1 MRTFGRITGM
11 GVLISLIAAVSD
23 ATPLVEG
30 LNFSQIQAA
39 LVIAEMEQR
48 DKEFF
53 KQFTLQVTRLA
64 ETPRDYD
71 WSQPVLNHYALCK
84 HQVTVKEQTC
94 VWMDELLDYA
104 LLDPE
109 VITQYTTPKED
120 GSDPYLYLSD
130 RMYALKTPTFYAE
143 RSRHVLLYF
152 NPEGRIQDRKFHSH
166 KLSLYRADLTG
177 RRGYVPFKLEDLV
190 IFCSGRGFS
199 YAELSPISLQKREDG
214 LWELRAK
221 GYYPNYPF
229 FPDRLS
235 DKSEWRCEEWRLI
248 IEPSTYL
255 VREAYWAGKLMMRTE
270 GTRGSRLPIAAVGY
284 RAFDLFRVTIY
295 FDRVELAFQEQW
307 YQEVVRRL
315 QLEDVDQAY
324 VEDYRFTEDTP
335 ITYTYRK

>member
-1 MRTFGRITGM
+1 MRTLGRIMGV
-11 GVLISLIAAVSD
+11 GVLISLITAVSD
-23 ATPLVEG
+23 AAPFVGG

-39 LVIAEMEQR
+39 LVIAEMKQH
-48 DKEFF
+48 DQQFF
-53 KQFTLQVTRLA
+53 KQFTLHVTMPA

-71 WSQPVLNHYALCK
+71 WSQPVLNHYALSK
-84 HQVTVKEQTC
+84 YQATVKGQTC

-104 LLDPE
+104 WLDPE
-109 VITQYTTPKED
+109 VIAQYTTPKED
-120 GSDPYLYLSD
+120 GSIPSLYLSD

-143 RSRHVLLYF
+143 RLHQVLLYF
-152 NPEGRIQDRKFHSH
+152 NPEGRIQERKFHSH
-166 KLSLYRADLTG
+166 QLSLYRADLTG

-190 IFCSGRGFS
+190 LFCSGRGFS

-229 FPDRLS
+229 FPARLS
-235 DKSEWRCEEWRLI
+235 DKNEWLYAEWRLI

-270 GTRGSRLPIAAVGY
+270 GTRGARLPIAAVGY
-284 RAFDLFRVTIY
+284 RAFDLFRATIY
-295 FDRVELAFQEQW
+295 FDRVDLAFQEQW

-315 QLEDVDQAY
+315 HLEDVEQAY
-324 VEDYRFTEDTP
+324 VEDYRFTEDAS